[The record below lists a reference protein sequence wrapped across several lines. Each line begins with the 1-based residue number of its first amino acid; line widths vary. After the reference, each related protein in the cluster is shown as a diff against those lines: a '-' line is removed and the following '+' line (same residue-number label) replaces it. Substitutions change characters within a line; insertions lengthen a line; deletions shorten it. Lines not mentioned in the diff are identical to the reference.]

1 MEIKTKIK
9 LIAFDADDTLW
20 LNEIYY
26 RDTEKA
32 FAKMLEAYLPEKEVS
47 KFLLQT
53 ETKNIPLYGYGVKGF
68 ALSMLET
75 AMEIMAEKVDKQVIA
90 EIIKLAK
97 NLIMAPL
104 KLLDGVSETLKEMNQ
119 MGLKLVLATKGDLL
133 DQERKLKNSGLSNCF
148 HHIEIM
154 SNKTKDDYAKLLKRL
169 NVKPDEFLMIGNSI
183 KSDILPVLA
192 LGSYAIHI
200 PYHTTWEHEKVENS
214 ESENERYTEIVSIG
228 EILELIQKHSSFFVK
243 FEEH

>member
-20 LNEIYY
+20 LNETYY
-26 RDTEKA
+26 RNTEKA
-32 FAKMLEAYLPEKEVS
+32 FAKMLESYLPEKEVS
-47 KFLLQT
+47 KLLLKT
-53 ETKNIPLYGYGVKGF
+53 ETKNLPLYGYGVKGF

-75 AMEIMAEKVDKQVIA
+75 AMEIMAEKVDKRVI
-90 EIIKLAK
+90 EGIIKLAK
-97 NLIMAPL
+97 SLILAPL
-104 KLLDGVSETLKEMNQ
+104 KVLEGVTETLKEMNQ

-154 SNKTKDDYAKLLKRL
+154 SNKTKDDYDKLQKRL

-200 PYHTTWEHEKVENS
+200 PYHTTWEHERVENS
-214 ESENERYTEIVSIG
+214 ESKSKRFTEIASIG
-228 EILELIQKHSSFFVK
+228 EILELIQNYSSFFIK